1 MNINN
6 LNLKKKGFVEIIVV
20 LIVALIFLSMIGF
33 NYNDII
39 ATDTFKQ
46 LWQFTK
52 DLGTMVMICISWIG
66 GMF

>member
-1 MNINN
+1 MNKINSN
-6 LNLKKKGFVEIIVV
+6 FQNKGFIEVIVV
-20 LIVALIFLSMIGF
+20 FIVALIFLSMIGF

-39 ATDTFKQ
+39 NTDTFKQ

-52 DLGTMVMICISWIG
+52 DLGTMVMICLSWIG